1 MSSAESFLLD
11 QAVRATVVLVAACLA
26 ALVIRRAS
34 ASARRFVWIAA
45 AFCLLALPVLS
56 RLLPPI
62 GARRVQ
68 AKPAAGTVMTVSPAR
83 TSTIP
88 VAGQAPSSQTP
99 WIPMLWAAG
108 ALVVVG
114 RFVVGMIR
122 LAWLKRGSRRIE
134 PAGDVACLES
144 TRVPMPMTCG
154 VFWPVILLPADYRN
168 WSKDRLRLVLAH
180 ELIHVQQRDCLFQI
194 VMQMACAL
202 YWFHPL
208 VWIAAAR
215 LRIERERACDDGVLR
230 LGIHGP
236 EYAGHLLELVRTLRP
251 AATTS
256 FAVAMAHQSNLESR
270 LVALL
275 DAKINRKKLSRR
287 AALVTVVA
295 SVCLLLPVAVVR
307 GQSQG
312 SRGTISGVVYDASG
326 AVIPHATV
334 LATNLDSHTKE
345 AAITNDA
352 GEYSLASIPAGHYEL
367 EVTNRGFKIHRN
379 NLNLNA
385 NDKQH
390 VDISM
395 ELGNI
400 SEKVEVIGK
409 KPAALVG
416 PAAVPQRIRVGGNV
430 VAAQLISKVAPI
442 YPAYSQE
449 KGIEGSVLL
458 EAVIAIDGH
467 VLSLKALNAPDPDLV
482 TAAIT
487 AVQQWHYTPMLLNG
501 EPVEALTTVIVDF
514 RLTP

>member
-1 MSSAESFLLD
+1 MTSAESFLLD
-11 QAVRATVVLVAACLA
+11 QAGRATVVLVAACLA
-26 ALVIRRAS
+26 AFAMRRAS
-34 ASARRFVWIAA
+34 ASARRFVWIAT
-45 AFCLLALPVLS
+45 AFCLLALPMLS

-62 GARRVQ
+62 GARKIQ
-68 AKPAAGTVMTVSPAR
+68 AKPADIVMTVSKAR

-88 VAGQAPSSQTP
+88 IARHAPSSRSP
-99 WIPMLWAAG
+99 WIPIVWAAG
-108 ALVVVG
+108 ALVVMG
-114 RFVVGMIR
+114 RLSAGMLR
-122 LAWLKRGSRRIE
+122 LAWLKRGATRIE
-134 PAGDVACLES
+134 PAADMAYLES
-144 TRVPMPMTCG
+144 TRVSMPMTCG
-154 VFWPVILLPADYRN
+154 IFRPVILLPVDYRN

-180 ELIHVQQRDCLFQI
+180 ERIHVQQRDCLFQI

-208 VWIAAAR
+208 AWIAAAR
-215 LRIERERACDDGVLR
+215 LRIERERACDDAVLR
-230 LGIHGP
+230 LGIDGP
-236 EYAGHLLELVRTLRP
+236 EYAGHLLELVRTLQP
-251 AATTS
+251 AATPS
-256 FAVAMAHQSNLESR
+256 FAVAMAQQSNLESR

-275 DAKINRKKLSRR
+275 DAKINRKRLSRR
-287 AALVTVVA
+287 AAWVTVLA
-295 SVCLLLPVAVVR
+295 SLSLLLPVAVVR

-352 GEYSLASIPAGHYEL
+352 GEYSLGAIAPGHYEL

-379 NLNLNA
+379 NVNLNA
-385 NDKQH
+385 NDHQH

-400 SEKVEVIGK
+400 SDKVEVIGK

-416 PAAVPQRIRVGGNV
+416 PAAIPQRIRVGGNV
-430 VAAQLISKVAPI
+430 VAAQLVSKVVPI

>member
-1 MSSAESFLLD
+1 MNSAELFLLD
-11 QAVRATVVLVAACLA
+11 QAARATLVLLAACLTA
-26 ALVIRRAS
+26 CAMRRAS
-34 ASARRFVWIAA
+34 ASARRFVWIAT

-62 GARRVQ
+62 GARKIQ
-68 AKPAAGTVMTVSPAR
+68 AKPDAGIVMTVSPAR
-83 TSTIP
+83 ISTMPI
-88 VAGQAPSSQTP
+88 ARHAPSSRTP
-99 WIPMLWAAG
+99 WIPIVWAAG
-108 ALVVVG
+108 ALIVLG
-114 RFVVGMIR
+114 RLAAGIIR
-122 LAWLKRGSRRIE
+122 LAWLKRTARRIE
-134 PAGDVACLES
+134 PTDDVACLES
-144 TRVPMPMTCG
+144 DRISMPMTTG
-154 VFWPVILLPADYRN
+154 VFRPAILLPAVYQN

-180 ELIHVQQRDCLFQI
+180 ELIHVRQRDCLFQI
-194 VMQMACAL
+194 VMQFACAL

-208 VWIAAAR
+208 AWIAAAR

-236 EYAGHLLELVRTLRP
+236 EYAGHLLELARTLQP
-251 AATTS
+251 AATPS
-256 FAVAMAHQSNLESR
+256 FAVAMAHQSNLEDR

-275 DAKINRKKLSRR
+275 DAKVNRQKLSRR
-287 AALVTVVA
+287 AAWVTVLA
-295 SVCLLLPVAVVR
+295 SLGLLLPVAAIR

-312 SRGTISGVVYDASG
+312 LRGTISGVVYDASG

-352 GEYSLASIPAGHYEL
+352 GEYSLASIPVGHYEL

-442 YPAYSQE
+442 YPAYSQG

-467 VLSLKALNAPDPDLV
+467 VLSLKALNAPDPELV